1 MSGDTQLI
9 GGRERR
15 TVESVEIVPYDASW
29 RPAFARERARIADAL
44 GRRALRID
52 HIGSTAVEGLPAK
65 PIIDID
71 VSVADPDDEASY
83 VPALELA
90 GYVLRVREPRHRMLR
105 TRELDVHVHVCGSG
119 SDWERRH
126 LLFRD
131 WLRCDADD
139 RARYAS
145 AKRALA
151 ARNRADMNAYPPPR
165 PT

>member
-1 MSGDTQLI
+1 MGL
-9 GGRERR
+9 
-15 TVESVEIVPYDASW
+15 SW
-29 RPAFARERARIADAL
+29 RPVFARERARIADAL

-71 VSVADPDDEASY
+71 LSVADPGDEAGY
-83 VPALELA
+83 VPALEFA
-90 GYVLRVREPRHRMLR
+90 GYVLRVREPGHRMLGTR
-105 TRELDVHVHVCGSG
+105 TLDVHVHICSRGG
-119 SDWERRH
+119 DWERRH

-151 ARNRADMNAYPPPR
+151 ERNWPDMNAYAAAKTGVIREITGRAEQWAETTAWHPE
-165 PT
+165 